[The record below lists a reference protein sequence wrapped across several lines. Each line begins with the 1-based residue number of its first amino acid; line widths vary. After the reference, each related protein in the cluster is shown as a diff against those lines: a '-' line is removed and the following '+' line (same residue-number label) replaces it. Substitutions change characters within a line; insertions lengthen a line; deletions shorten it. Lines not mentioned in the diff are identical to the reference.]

1 MYAWAYGAIYGCQ
14 QRMDRYKFSLPA
26 GFAAIPVLYTV
37 TESPLESLLE
47 SLLERLL
54 ESLVESL
61 HETAS
66 LWDE

>member
-1 MYAWAYGAIYGCQ
+1 
-14 QRMDRYKFSLPA
+14 MDRYKFSLPA

-61 HETAS
+61 HERAS